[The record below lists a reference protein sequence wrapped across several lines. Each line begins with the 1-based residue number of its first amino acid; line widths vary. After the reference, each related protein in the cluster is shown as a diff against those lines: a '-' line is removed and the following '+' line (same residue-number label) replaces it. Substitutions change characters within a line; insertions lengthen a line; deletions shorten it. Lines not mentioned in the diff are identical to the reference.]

1 MIRVR
6 DLNGEQLRNMARFVL
21 VADQEQKSE
30 RQILLN
36 LQISKE
42 DLDFLRKFNDRTDH
56 PPLPQTLAE
65 AA

>member
-6 DLNGEQLRNMARFVL
+6 DLSGEQLRNMARFVL
-21 VADQEQKSE
+21 VADQERKSD

-36 LQISKE
+36 LQISQD
-42 DLDFLRKFNDRTDH
+42 DLGFLRKFNDRTDH
-56 PPLPQTLAE
+56 PPLALGLT